1 MDSEYKMNI
10 KEKERDQYMDRENYF
25 LELSFQWW
33 INMIIKKK
41 VELYS
46 EVNI

>member
-25 LELSFQWW
+25 LELSFQ
-33 INMIIKKK
+33 
-41 VELYS
+41 
-46 EVNI
+46 